1 MASPSVLS
9 RLAKAYADPE
19 LRRHRRLAS
28 VAAFATVA
36 ALFGLLALDL
46 PQGFA
51 QGGFFEELFGGG
63 GYRQAEPSYGYYGD
77 YRGGRS
83 RRHASR
89 RHASHH
95 RHARHALSERHVAK
109 AHSHAHSTHVVL
121 TRPAPKRVAAAAPAP
136 AATPA
141 AAGKRTVCVRACD
154 GYFFQFTS
162 AERRFD
168 VAARESACSAA
179 CPDAETKLFVMPSGG
194 EDVAQAS
201 DARHGELYSQYVAR
215 VKGDTAKPAKCG
227 CHLASAAG
235 ADTSAALK
243 DPTLRKGDMVVTP
256 KGVRVFQGSGGRAR
270 GDGAFLSLAE
280 TRGLTPARR
289 GALAAIDRV
298 LKFPRHHPAQP
309 AGGDEHKGQ

>member
-1 MASPSVLS
+1 VLS

-19 LRRHRRLAS
+19 LRSHRRLAS

-36 ALFGLLALDL
+36 ILFGLLALDL

-63 GYRQAEPSYGYYGD
+63 DGYRRAEPSYGYYGE
-77 YRGGRS
+77 YRHA

-89 RHASHH
+89 RHASRH

-109 AHSHAHSTHVVL
+109 AHHSHPHSTHMAL
-121 TRPAPKRVAAAAPAP
+121 TRPAPARLATATP

-141 AAGKRTVCVRACD
+141 ATGKRTVCVRSCD
-154 GYFFQFTS
+154 GYFFQFST
-162 AERRFD
+162 AQRGFD
-168 VAARESACSAA
+168 VAARESACGAA

-194 EDVAQAS
+194 EDIAQAS
-201 DARHGELYSQYVAR
+201 EARHGELYSEYLAR
-215 VKGDTAKPAKCG
+215 LKGDAAKPGNCG
-227 CHLASAAG
+227 CHLASTAG

-298 LKFPRHHPAQP
+298 LKFPRHRAAQP
-309 AGGDEHKGQ
+309 AEGDEHKGQ